1 MPFLR
6 DSFLFS
12 ARNFLFLADRK
23 TECSYLFAEFEICS
37 VCVSHEPRFF
47 NAQFAALVYN
57 GIVNSD
63 RNDVSN
69 EHIVRAERNN
79 VRHLA
84 FKRER
89 AIRKRGAGDR
99 NGRRFAKSAFFEF
112 IYILACY
119 DTRFVGGADKF

>member
-1 MPFLR
+1 M
-6 DSFLFS
+6 
-12 ARNFLFLADRK
+12 
-23 TECSYLFAEFEICS
+23 
-37 VCVSHEPRFF
+37 CVSHEPRFF

-99 NGRRFAKSAFFEF
+99 NGRRFAKSAFLEF